1 MRAPIHDLHVSNAL
15 TYLSLA
21 SGIGAVAASQA
32 GVRSGL
38 APALL
43 ALAALADTFDGRF
56 ARRFGRSARQ
66 ARVGAETDNLVDAVV
81 FGIVPVV
88 AVGSLVP
95 PPAGWVGLAWWAT
108 AFIYA
113 LGVVVRLGFF
123 ATEADRDRFI
133 GLPTPAAALIWSTA
147 LIGTPSAPACG
158 AVFLGTAMAM
168 VWPVAIPRPRG
179 VGLGLFALW
188 AAGLVVWHLSR

>member
-1 MRAPIHDLHVSNAL
+1 MRAPIHDLHASNAL

-21 SGIGAVAASQA
+21 SGIGAVAASRA
-32 GVRSGL
+32 GGRVGL

-56 ARRFGRSARQ
+56 ARRFTRSPRQ

-81 FGIVPVV
+81 FGMVPVA

-95 PPAGWVGLAWWAT
+95 PPAGWLGLAWWVA
-108 AFIYA
+108 AFLYA
-113 LGVVVRLGFF
+113 LAVVVRLGFF
-123 ATEADRDRFI
+123 AAEADHDRFI
-133 GLPTPAAALIWSTA
+133 GMPTPAAALIWSTTLMA
-147 LIGTPSAPACG
+147 TPSATVCT
-158 AVFLGTAMAM
+158 AVFFASAVAM

-179 VGLGLFALW
+179 FGLAVFALW
-188 AAGLVVWHLSR
+188 AVGLIAWHLSR